1 MAALQVT
8 EHQLNVLR
16 VELGESL
23 SATSVDILL
32 TPPKQ
37 NVQCWFTALV
47 YLAQTGDFI
56 GAISKLI
63 MCLIEQGANPLDFVQ
78 CIGNFIVSVIQG
90 EKLEV
95 AFIKLFNCIL
105 GRNGGNGN
113 GEEDEVTPPN
123 YREVKRCGMK
133 EVANWKS

>member
-1 MAALQVT
+1 MSKWRLAGDQVT
-8 EHQLNVLR
+8 ILKAKFGGPVAP
-16 VELGESL
+16 ELL
-23 SATSVDILL
+23 DALL

-78 CIGNFIVSVIQG
+78 CIGNFIVSIIQG

-113 GEEDEVTPPN
+113 GGGNGGEVTPPN
-123 YREVKRCGMK
+123 YREVKRCG
-133 EVANWKS
+133 